1 MSTISE
7 VREGKGSKLKI
18 LTKGAP
24 EIVQHLLKEV
34 PNNYEEYYSY
44 YVKHGYRVIAMAHK
58 TIPDGFNTRHISRE
72 NAEKDLEFAGFLIF
86 QCPMKEDTIENIQKI
101 LDANCKVK
109 IITGDNVLTAAFVAL
124 KLGISRGCADEE
136 NKADNVVFARIDDQQ
151 KKINWVDYDE
161 NCISSNE
168 ISSIKFDSLEKMAK
182 SYILCLEGKELD
194 ILQPLINVDDISHL
208 ILNIHV
214 FARTSPVQKDYII
227 RMINR
232 LGKYTAMCG
241 DGTND
246 VGSLKSATVGIAV
259 LNNDMDKKK
268 QEENKEDA
276 KEENKVDVPEQPK
289 LKSPFYWPTPEES
302 KMLSFAEMRK
312 KQIEHMKLYQQQNK
326 GKKGQ
331 MNLDFAF
338 DSHITE
344 LGDACIAA
352 PFTYKF
358 SSVN

>member
-34 PNNYEEYYSY
+34 PDNYEEYYSY

-276 KEENKVDVPEQPK
+276 KEENKVDVSEQPK